1 MTETHHLDGA
11 GVSAADL
18 PCCPDLVDCAVC
30 DVLNFPYRLSFH
42 PLVASNDQ
50 RSVVTVEV
58 TLHFRLTRCA
68 GPMAL
73 GDVMYTQTLMP
84 GEQVRLSSSDRHT
97 RFSFDSETQLS
108 YRNETTSE
116 ESYYAAGIAH
126 GMSNLNVLDT
136 GNTSTS
142 FGNSSVS
149 GGGSAGLDLGI
160 FNIGGS
166 ASASSY
172 DAHSTSSFAH
182 ALSQHAES
190 LQQHMEVSTR
200 AAASTAIGEVATRAH
215 SQGESEDQYE
225 AGSRTFGNPNHC
237 RAISFYFYRINKCQ
251 TVTFEL
257 VSIERR
263 VVDPNAPTGVALNPP
278 KAATGV
284 AVRSTVVLA
293 SGSNRLDVAHRAL
306 DSVAVEQQGG
316 NAQGTAAT
324 ALQARALA
332 AAFVQAPI
340 PVSTRDAALRQVDED
355 LVKEGL
361 LDQVGGQ
368 VTSTAQA
375 AYGWTRTMAM
385 PTPGVVIKGCLDSC
399 DICEPELQRQIALD
413 LERRALEN
421 QLLKKQIDLLEQ
433 SQQYRCCPAQAAS
446 GA

>member
-1 MTETHHLDGA
+1 MTEIHHMEGA
-11 GVSAADL
+11 GVNAADL
-18 PCCPDLVDCAVC
+18 PCCPELVDCAVC

-42 PLVASNDQ
+42 PLVVTNDQ

-73 GDVMYTQTLMP
+73 GDIMYTQTLMP
-84 GEQVRLSSSDRHT
+84 GEKVQLSSGDRHT
-97 RFSFDSETQLS
+97 RFSFDSETKLS
-108 YRNETTSE
+108 YRNESTSE
-116 ESYYAAGIAH
+116 ESYYAAGMAH
-126 GMSNLNVLDT
+126 GMSNLSVLDT
-136 GNTSTS
+136 SNASTS
-142 FGNSSVS
+142 FGSSSVS

-166 ASASSY
+166 AAASSY
-172 DAHSTSSFAH
+172 DAHSASSFAH

-200 AAASTAIGEVATRAH
+200 AAASTSIGEVSTRAH

-225 AGSRTFGNPNHC
+225 ASSRTFSNPNHC

-263 VVDPNAPTGVALNPP
+263 VVDPSAPTGVTLNPP
-278 KAATGV
+278 KPATGV
-284 AVRSTVVLA
+284 AVRSSLVLA
-293 SGSNRLDVAHRAL
+293 TGSNRLDVARRAQ
-306 DSVAVEQQGG
+306 DSVAVEQGSNTPG
-316 NAQGTAAT
+316 VAAT
-324 ALQARALA
+324 ALQARAFA
-332 AAFVQAPI
+332 QAFVQATI
-340 PVSTRDAALRQVDED
+340 PVGTRDAALQQVDED
-355 LVKEGL
+355 LVKQGL
-361 LDQVGGQ
+361 LDKVGGQ
-368 VTSTAQA
+368 VSPQAQA
-375 AYGWTRTMAM
+375 TLGWTRTMAM

-421 QLLKKQIDLLEQ
+421 QLLQKQIDLLEQ
-433 SQQYRCCPAQAAS
+433 SQQYRCCPAQDAA
-446 GA
+446 AP